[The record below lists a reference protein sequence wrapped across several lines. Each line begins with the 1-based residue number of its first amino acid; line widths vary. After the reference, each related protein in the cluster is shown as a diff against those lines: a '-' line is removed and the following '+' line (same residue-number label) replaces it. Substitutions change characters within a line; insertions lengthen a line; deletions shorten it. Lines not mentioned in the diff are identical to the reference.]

1 MLTIKKI
8 MYKPP
13 ATIVF
18 WNDGTKTVSV
28 CEKGDTYNKE
38 LGFALCVLK
47 KKYGNK
53 TVHEMLEQYVHNANE
68 YSEKDNAVI
77 WENKPITYTPYTNIC
92 PISGHKEK
100 KPKGKG
106 FRKPN
111 VVKKKVRLHG
121 KPDKYIELTLEPI
134 ENESPYYLL
143 EDFFNDF
150 YNFL

>member
-18 WNDGTKTVSV
+18 WNDGTKTVAV
-28 CEKGDTYNKE
+28 CEKEDTYNRE

-53 TVHEMLEQYVHNANE
+53 KVHDMLDKYVHSVSK
-68 YSEKDNAVI
+68 YSKDDGAMV
-77 WENKPITYTPYTNIC
+77 WEDKP
-92 PISGHKEK
+92 KEK
-100 KPKGKG
+100 KPKRVKVH
-106 FRKPN
+106 RKPDRYLKLA
-111 VVKKKVRLHG
+111 VEPVK
-121 KPDKYIELTLEPI
+121 DEPI
-134 ENESPYYLL
+134 YDLF

-150 YNFL
+150 YKFL

>member
-18 WNDGTKTVSV
+18 WSDDTKTVAV
-28 CEKGDTYNKE
+28 CEKGDTYNRE

-53 TVHEMLEQYVHNANE
+53 KVHDMLDTFVHNVTE
-68 YSEKDNAVI
+68 YSKNDGAMV
-77 WENKPITYTPYTNIC
+77 WEDKP
-92 PISGHKEK
+92 KEK
-100 KPKGKG
+100 KSNGARKRVKVH
-106 FRKPN
+106 RKPD
-111 VVKKKVRLHG
+111 RYL
-121 KPDKYIELTLEPI
+121 ELTVEPVK
-134 ENESPYYLL
+134 NDPTHDLL
-143 EDFFNDF
+143 EELFNDF